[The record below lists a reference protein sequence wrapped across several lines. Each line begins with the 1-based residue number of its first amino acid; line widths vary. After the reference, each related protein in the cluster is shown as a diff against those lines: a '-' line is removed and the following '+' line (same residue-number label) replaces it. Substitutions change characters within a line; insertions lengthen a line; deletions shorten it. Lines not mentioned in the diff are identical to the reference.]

1 MKIAEMKKRMI
12 SAEKELK
19 IAREVANTALDNY
32 NEKVEKVHDLE
43 LDNQELRDYADSLRE
58 MVDENQGELRTLKDD
73 VEILTNTKN
82 SLTEHINSQQDRIME
97 LSAAVNR
104 NREIAEKHRDGKINA
119 YREVIEIYDDLCIAI
134 NQASEGAGQ

>member
-1 MKIAEMKKRMI
+1 MKKRML

-43 LDNQELRDYADSLRE
+43 LDNQELRDYANSLHG
-58 MVDENQGELRTLKDD
+58 MIDENQGELRTLKDD

-82 SLTEHINSQQDRIME
+82 SLTDHINVQQDRIAE
-97 LSAAVNR
+97 LSATVGKYR
-104 NREIAEKHRDGKINA
+104 DIAEKHQYGKINA
-119 YREVIEIYDDLCIAI
+119 YREVIEMYDDLCIVI
-134 NQASEGAGQ
+134 NRVNEGAGQ